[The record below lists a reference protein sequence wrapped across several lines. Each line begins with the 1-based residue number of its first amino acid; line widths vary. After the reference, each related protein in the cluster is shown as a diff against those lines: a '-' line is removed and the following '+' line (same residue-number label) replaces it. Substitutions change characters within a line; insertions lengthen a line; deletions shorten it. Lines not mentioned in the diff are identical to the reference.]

1 MLGDKLPDAANLAL
15 GALVFAQFLEDRP
28 FSRQLAAAGI
38 GIWLVYLPAHCCWAG
53 EHSMTDQEI
62 NLFIIF
68 GGMLLFATGV
78 TIYDLLAERQHR
90 RKREQQRRSA

>member
-38 GIWLVYLPAHCCWAG
+38 GIWLV
-53 EHSMTDQEI
+53 
-62 NLFIIF
+62 
-68 GGMLLFATGV
+68 
-78 TIYDLLAERQHR
+78 LLACALLLGR
-90 RKREQQRRSA
+90 RTLHD